1 MSEDKN
7 DSIPNEQPAEP
18 KKPKVAA
25 PKKNTV
31 PSFNTKNN
39 RSLSSKFGNS
49 SAKGGGQKGGGMKK
63 GK

>member
-7 DSIPNEQPAEP
+7 YPVPNEQPAEP
-18 KKPKVAA
+18 KKTKVPA

-31 PSFNTKNN
+31 PAFNTKNN
-39 RSLSSKFGNS
+39 RSLSSKFGSS
-49 SAKGGGQKGGGMKK
+49 SAKGTAHKGGGMKK

>member
-1 MSEDKN
+1 MSEDNN
-7 DSIPNEQPAEP
+7 DQTPQEQPAEP
-18 KKPKVAA
+18 KKPKAPA

-31 PSFNTKNN
+31 PGFNTKNN

-49 SAKGGGQKGGGMKK
+49 SAKGTAHKGGGMKK